1 MTVQVAN
8 GVVKTIRVG
17 RGVSIQLD
25 NNAWYGAG
33 FDAAKLTFVEGNTI
47 QFTLTEKGA
56 YKNID
61 LKSVEITEASTATSN
76 MTPAPS
82 TPAAVKTNVS
92 VGRDDYWKKK
102 EDEDK
107 VKSKEIRYLACLSRA
122 TATVDLLISQGAL
135 SLGSTAKKK
144 VEVVDGAIEAYTQK
158 YYNASADA
166 RNGGL
171 DGNATAEIEPVYE

>member
-33 FDAAKLTFVEGNTI
+33 FDAAKLTFVEG
-47 QFTLTEKGA
+47 
-56 YKNID
+56 
-61 LKSVEITEASTATSN
+61 
-76 MTPAPS
+76 
-82 TPAAVKTNVS
+82 VS